1 MAKLTDAIKELI
13 MEPLNPKAWTAQL
26 GWIATVREDGAP
38 NIGPKRSCRIYDDS
52 TLIWNE
58 NTAGEIMKDIER
70 GSKVAVAFANWDKL
84 DGYRFV
90 GTYEV
95 HKEGKYY
102 YEVKAW
108 AEGKMGVPKA
118 AVVFHIEEVY
128 TLKSGPSAGTRVDQ

>member
-58 NTAGEIMKDIER
+58 NTAGEIMKDI
-70 GSKVAVAFANWDKL
+70 
-84 DGYRFV
+84 
-90 GTYEV
+90 
-95 HKEGKYY
+95 
-102 YEVKAW
+102 
-108 AEGKMGVPKA
+108 
-118 AVVFHIEEVY
+118 
-128 TLKSGPSAGTRVDQ
+128 